1 MFDSERLILI
11 MKALKKAAALLAACA
26 LCIPLFTGC
35 GNSIDPSTIEYIQL
49 EQPKEGEDIAIVE
62 TSMGDITVLL
72 YTEEVPEVVQN
83 FKDLVNQLQ

>member
-35 GNSIDPSTIEYIQL
+35 GNSI
-49 EQPKEGEDIAIVE
+49 K
-62 TSMGDITVLL
+62 
-72 YTEEVPEVVQN
+72 
-83 FKDLVNQLQ
+83 KR